1 VEARSEHPL
10 ARAIVEAAHERGMRV
25 DFSVEHFVSV
35 PGRGARAI
43 LDGEAHAVGVPEL
56 VPEAGAAP
64 PGDALAEGGTVVGVF
79 REQRLLGWISL
90 SDRPRSLAARA
101 LARLRQGGIGRVVM
115 LTGDRPESARSV
127 GLAIG
132 VDEIR
137 AGLLPED
144 KVAAVRELERTHG
157 PVAMVGDGV
166 NDAPA
171 LAAARV
177 GIAMGAAGSD
187 TALET
192 ADIALMGDDLS
203 GLPYLFEL
211 SRRARGV
218 IRQNVAAALLVKA
231 VLAAG
236 VPLGWVSLITAVVVG
251 DMGVSLAVT
260 LNALRLG
267 RVAR

>member
-1 VEARSEHPL
+1 
-10 ARAIVEAAHERGMRV
+10 
-25 DFSVEHFVSV
+25 
-35 PGRGARAI
+35 
-43 LDGEAHAVGVPEL
+43 
-56 VPEAGAAP
+56 
-64 PGDALAEGGTVVGVF
+64 
-79 REQRLLGWISL
+79 
-90 SDRPRSLAARA
+90 
-101 LARLRQGGIGRVVM
+101 M
-115 LTGDRPESARSV
+115 LTGDRPETARSV

-137 AGLLPED
+137 SSLLPED
-144 KVAAVRELERTHG
+144 KVDAVRDLERRHG

-187 TALET
+187 AALEV

-211 SRRARGV
+211 SERARTV
-218 IRQNVAAALLVKA
+218 IRQNVAAAILVKA
-231 VLAAG
+231 VLVVG
-236 VPLGWVSLITAVVVG
+236 VPLGVVSLITAVVVG

-267 RVAR
+267 KVTR